1 MNEREPS
8 VLTPQVSDPIYTYSA
23 SDLFWE
29 EHWKK
34 FVWGLVAVVVL
45 IIGAGIWSWR
55 QASVRYSAES
65 LYSTA
70 TTPEAWREV
79 VAQYPGSVAAG
90 NAQIQLAAALRQ
102 AGDLDGAVALLQ
114 EMTSSQ
120 PHHPLVGVAGL
131 LLGEIRQLQ
140 GSNESALQTF
150 RETAANRAAGFAGPL
165 ASLAE
170 GRMLVAMDKPD
181 DARAVF
187 QSIAAMNPETPA
199 AMVATGEAA
208 ALAPAV
214 PQTPA
219 PATP

>member
-1 MNEREPS
+1 MNQHEPS
-8 VLTPQVSDPIYTYSA
+8 VLTPQVSYPIYSHSA

-34 FVWGLVAVVVL
+34 FVWGLVAIVAL
-45 IIGAGIWSWR
+45 IIGAGLWSWR
-55 QASVRYSAES
+55 QASVRHSADA

-79 VAQYPGSVAAG
+79 MAEYPGSVPAG
-90 NAQIQLAAALRQ
+90 NAQIQLAASLRQ
-102 AGDLDGAVALLQ
+102 AGDLDGAVAQLQ
-114 EMTSSQ
+114 EMITAQ

-140 GSNESALQTF
+140 GNDESALQVY
-150 RETAANRAAGFAGPL
+150 RETAANRDAGFAGPL

-170 GRMLVAMDKPD
+170 GRLLSILGKTD

-187 QSIAAMNPETPA
+187 QSVAAMNPETPA

-214 PQTPA
+214 PPAPA